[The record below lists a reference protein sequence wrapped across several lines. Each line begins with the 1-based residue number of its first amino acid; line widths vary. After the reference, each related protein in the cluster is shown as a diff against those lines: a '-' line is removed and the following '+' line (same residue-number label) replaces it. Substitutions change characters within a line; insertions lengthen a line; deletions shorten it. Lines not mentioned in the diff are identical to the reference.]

1 MSGSTKKPLGL
12 GLSSRDAFGR
22 MLVRLGEGD
31 DRVVA
36 LTADLASSVR
46 VAEFGE
52 RFPERMFN
60 FGVAEQNMM
69 GAAAGLA
76 LSGKIP
82 FVSTYAVFAT
92 LRAAEQMRTDV
103 AYMNLPV
110 RICVSHSGLS
120 LGPGGPTHH
129 SIEDIAIYRAIANMT
144 VIVPADGLGT
154 VAALRTIKDWDGP
167 VFVRLS
173 RATEP
178 TVYAQAFRFRV
189 GRGTLVREG
198 KDVSIIACGSC
209 VGRSLQAADAL
220 SEEGLDPQVIDMAS
234 VKPID
239 RDLIVAAA
247 EKTKRIVTVEEHSVI
262 GGLGGAVSE
271 VVAEEGLAVRLTR
284 LGLKDHFATTGP
296 YDELLALYGLDA
308 EGIAA
313 TIRDLMTPG
322 KHPGSREA

>member
-1 MSGSTKKPLGL
+1 MSQSEKDPLGL
-12 GLSSRDAFGR
+12 GLASRDAFGK
-22 MLVRLGEGD
+22 MLVRFGERD
-31 DRVVA
+31 ERIVA

-52 RFPERMFN
+52 KFPERMFN

-103 AYMNLPV
+103 AHMNLPV

-129 SIEDIAIYRAIANMT
+129 SIEDIAVYRAIPNMT
-144 VIVPADGLGT
+144 VIVPADGVAT
-154 VAALRTIKDWDGP
+154 IAALRTIKDWDGP
-167 VFVRLS
+167 VFMRLS

-178 TVYAQAFRFRV
+178 TVYRQAFRFEV
-189 GRGTLVREG
+189 GRGTIVREG
-198 KDVSIIACGSC
+198 RDVSIIACGPC
-209 VGRSLQAADAL
+209 VGRSLQAAEAL
-220 SEEGLDPQVIDMAS
+220 SKEGLRAQVIDMAS

-239 RDLIVAAA
+239 RELIVAVA
-247 EKTKRIVTVEEHSVI
+247 EETRRLVTVEEHSIV
-262 GGLGGAVSE
+262 GGLGSAVSE
-271 VVAEEGLAVRLTR
+271 VLAEEGLAVRLTR
-284 LGLKDHFATTGP
+284 LGLRDQFATTGP
-296 YDELLALYGLDA
+296 YNELLALYGLDSQ
-308 EGIAA
+308 GIAA
-313 TIRDLMTPG
+313 TIRDLMR
-322 KHPGSREA
+322 RERVGID